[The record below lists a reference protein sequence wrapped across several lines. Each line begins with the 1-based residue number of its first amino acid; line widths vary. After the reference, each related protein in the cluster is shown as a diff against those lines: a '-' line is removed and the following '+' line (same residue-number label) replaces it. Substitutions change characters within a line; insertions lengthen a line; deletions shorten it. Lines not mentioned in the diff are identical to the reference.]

1 MKDALCMYVRRFAGC
16 TVQCTGS
23 SGYTQPAREP
33 VLDEVKPILATRGGI
48 RVALGKLALT
58 QPLSQVTSV
67 NSHRILFDQ
76 IYDSHIMTHGMLFPS
91 SRARTC
97 YHTRRSSTC
106 QLRSRRCHIS
116 RGALRIVFSFL
127 FAPIASFGERR
138 GLRKL

>member
-23 SGYTQPAREP
+23 SGYTQPAQEP
-33 VLDEVKPILATRGGI
+33 VLDEVKPILATTRGGI

-76 IYDSHIMTHGMLFPS
+76 IYDSHIMTHGTLFS
-91 SRARTC
+91 SSPARTC
-97 YHTRRSSTC
+97 YHTIPVDPLHVSLDLGGVTF
-106 QLRSRRCHIS
+106 QGGH
-116 RGALRIVFSFL
+116 
-127 FAPIASFGERR
+127 
-138 GLRKL
+138 

>member
-1 MKDALCMYVRRFAGC
+1 MYVRRFAGC

-67 NSHRILFDQ
+67 NSHQILFDH
-76 IYDSHIMTHGMLFPS
+76 DSHIMTHGTLSPS

-97 YHTRRSSTC
+97 YQLPYHTRRSSTC
-106 QLRSRRCHIS
+106 QLKSRRCHIS

-127 FAPIASFGERR
+127 FAPIASFRERR
-138 GLRKL
+138 GPRKL